1 MDGKE
6 GKDHGEFDTVCAI
19 AGREL
24 VGGLQTVR
32 ESDPFIGCPGKKKMF
47 ASARRAFDE
56 HLRPGTPL
64 PDGELVLARRQSAPS
79 IVQAALDVKSS
90 QGGCRL
96 APRTPRESELISDP
110 PCGKEVIPTRIL
122 MSYRWRECFP

>member
-90 QGGCRL
+90 QGRCKP
-96 APRTPRESELISDP
+96 ASHSPHNNELIGYP
-110 PCGKEVIPTRIL
+110 P
-122 MSYRWRECFP
+122 